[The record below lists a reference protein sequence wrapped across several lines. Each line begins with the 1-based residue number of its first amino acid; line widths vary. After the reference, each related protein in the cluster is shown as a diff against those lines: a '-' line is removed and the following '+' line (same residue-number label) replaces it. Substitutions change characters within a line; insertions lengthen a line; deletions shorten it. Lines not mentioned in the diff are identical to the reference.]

1 MPADKLCPCKNLTG
15 HCWDLGGFKNQQSED
30 IFGKRYKSVP
40 AAALQIN
47 YKSGLQILSTEER
60 RMENELKNID
70 IDKLP
75 LPKLVE
81 ALRQAAKS
89 CQCEGTRE
97 TVFTARGRDNVV
109 NCLACE
115 PIYDA
120 IELLEKARK
129 ILQPGR

>member
-1 MPADKLCPCKNLTG
+1 VDLIQVDTDNLPS
-15 HCWDLGGFKNQQSED
+15 K
-30 IFGKRYKSVP
+30 
-40 AAALQIN
+40 
-47 YKSGLQILSTEER
+47 ER
-60 RMENELKNID
+60 RMENELKNVD

-97 TVFTARGRDNVV
+97 AVFTARGRDNIV

-115 PIYDA
+115 PIYDVL
-120 IELLEKARK
+120 EPLEKALK
-129 ILQPGR
+129 ILQKER

>member
-1 MPADKLCPCKNLTG
+1 
-15 HCWDLGGFKNQQSED
+15 
-30 IFGKRYKSVP
+30 
-40 AAALQIN
+40 
-47 YKSGLQILSTEER
+47 
-60 RMENELKNID
+60 METELKKLD

-81 ALRQAAKS
+81 ALRQVAKN

-97 TVFTARGRDNVV
+97 AVFTSRGRDNVV

-120 IELLEKARK
+120 LELLEKALK
-129 ILQPGR
+129 ILQPGP

>member
-1 MPADKLCPCKNLTG
+1 VDLIQVDTDNLPS
-15 HCWDLGGFKNQQSED
+15 K
-30 IFGKRYKSVP
+30 
-40 AAALQIN
+40 
-47 YKSGLQILSTEER
+47 ER
-60 RMENELKNID
+60 RMENELKNVD

-97 TVFTARGRDNVV
+97 ATFTARGRDNIV

-115 PIYDA
+115 PVYDVL
-120 IELLEKARK
+120 EPLEKALK
-129 ILQPGR
+129 ILQKER

>member
-1 MPADKLCPCKNLTG
+1 
-15 HCWDLGGFKNQQSED
+15 
-30 IFGKRYKSVP
+30 
-40 AAALQIN
+40 
-47 YKSGLQILSTEER
+47 
-60 RMENELKNID
+60 MENELKNLD

-97 TVFTARGRDNVV
+97 AVFTARGRDNVV

-115 PIYDA
+115 PVY
-120 IELLEKARK
+120 EVLNPLEKALE
-129 ILQPGR
+129 ILQKAR

>member
-1 MPADKLCPCKNLTG
+1 MGGGLLSIRDDK
-15 HCWDLGGFKNQQSED
+15 GGFKTRPYRGFVDLMAEETDN
-30 IFGKRYKSVP
+30 
-40 AAALQIN
+40 L
-47 YKSGLQILSTEER
+47 LSKER
-60 RMENELKNID
+60 LMENELKKVD

-81 ALRQAAKS
+81 ALRLAAKS

-97 TVFTARGRDNVV
+97 AVFTARGRDNVV

-115 PIYDA
+115 PVHDA
-120 IELLEKARK
+120 LDLLEKALK

>member
-1 MPADKLCPCKNLTG
+1 
-15 HCWDLGGFKNQQSED
+15 
-30 IFGKRYKSVP
+30 
-40 AAALQIN
+40 
-47 YKSGLQILSTEER
+47 
-60 RMENELKNID
+60 MENQLKQLD

-75 LPKLVE
+75 LPKLME

-97 TVFTARGRDNVV
+97 TTFTARGRDNVV

-120 IELLEKARK
+120 IELLEKALK
-129 ILQPGR
+129 ILQPGK

>member
-1 MPADKLCPCKNLTG
+1 
-15 HCWDLGGFKNQQSED
+15 
-30 IFGKRYKSVP
+30 
-40 AAALQIN
+40 
-47 YKSGLQILSTEER
+47 
-60 RMENELKNID
+60 MENELKQLD

-81 ALRQAAKS
+81 ALRQAAKG

-97 TVFTARGRDNVV
+97 SVFTARGRDNVV

-115 PIYDA
+115 PIHDA
-120 IELLEKARK
+120 LTLLEKALK